1 MSEDHKDL
9 NGVTQDIY
17 HENTKVR
24 FTHFENIDS
33 NLSKRYDVINGS
45 IVKTPAA
52 ALTKGIAS
60 SMTCS
65 FPEFFEM
72 LSEAE
77 STVAFGYGVHSSVYN
92 DRVAITVSGKEDPAN
107 NVLAR
112 TKSFYDYSEG
122 AGILMLDY
130 DPSEYGQDMTPDKL
144 LEALVTIDNK
154 VSGAAKIVRPSL
166 SSGIGMIGYEG
177 TVNRGFHIYIPVA
190 NAEDIPRYG
199 KLLFDRLWLADL
211 GYIALSKNG
220 AMLIRTVIDGV
231 VFAPERLDF
240 VGKPIIDS
248 PNLEYKP
255 IEPQYHAGNILDTS
269 TLPNLSVAESTLL
282 ENKIANSKSAIQV
295 KSMAIQTEWADQRV
309 KDLESKGIV
318 NAKAREW
325 VSDLIKGGSK
335 HLYPNFMLEFTDSRL
350 GLVTVGDILVNP
362 DLFSGKSLADPIEG
376 SSYGKSTAKFYWND
390 GKPVINSLA
399 HGQNTQYYLKLE
411 VEYVQSD
418 FNDLVVQSKIHV
430 EHTPI
435 FNTPNLLGVD
445 VRDGTSNSRPL
456 SEMGNAQRLVDNH
469 INDLFYIKSNKSWLA
484 WNDGSWHWDSYNE
497 YINKYAN
504 KLPAQI
510 YQEGNLHLTDASLFL
525 KWSRASQ
532 RNATITATISMLK
545 NMEGMRLDLSLID
558 SNIFQIGLDNARQ
571 VIDLKTGKVRC
582 ALRSDYITKSLNV
595 NYLGDT
601 SQATRWLEF
610 LNQIFDG
617 DEEMIIWMKRWC
629 GYLLTGSTAE
639 HIFLF
644 CYGIGSNGK
653 SVFAEVLRYILQD
666 YSRAIAVETV
676 SESKRQAGSA
686 TPDLVDLIGARMVI
700 SSETEDNVALSESLV
715 KSLVSGD
722 AMSVRGLYSA
732 PIQFIPQFKLMML
745 GNHKPIIRG
754 ADDGIWRMIRLI
766 PFNRTFSASERDPY
780 LADKLKNEAPHI
792 LAWMVQGCLEWQ
804 EHGLS
809 ELPRLIL
816 NSTKDYREEQDLIGG
831 WIAEC
836 CEEISG
842 KESTSSELYKSYQ
855 AWCIESGLRVASKI
869 AFSRRLADRGF
880 ASRKSNG
887 NTWVSGLCIQY
898 VYTGY
903 TASANTSSSFSGFV
917 Y

>member
-1 MSEDHKDL
+1 MQKNNIIL

-17 HENTKVR
+17 NKNTKVR
-24 FTHFENIDS
+24 FTHFENSSGI
-33 NLSKRYDVINGS
+33 LSKSYGVVDGC

-52 ALTKGIAS
+52 ALTTGIAS

-72 LSEAE
+72 LSEAGA
-77 STVAFGYGVHSSVYN
+77 SIAFAYGVHASHYP
-92 DRVAITVSGKEDPAN
+92 DQVAITVNGKEDPSN

-112 TKSFYDYSEG
+112 TKSFYNYPEG
-122 AGILMLDY
+122 AGILILDY
-130 DPSEYGQDMTPDKL
+130 DPSEYGQDMTPSRL
-144 LEALVTIDNK
+144 LEVLGSIDDAF
-154 VSGAAKIVRPSL
+154 VSAAKIVKPSL
-166 SSGIGMIGYEG
+166 SSGIGIIGSEAA
-177 TVNRGFHIYIPVA
+177 VNKGFHIYIPVVDA
-190 NAEDIPRYG
+190 SDIPRYG
-199 KLLFDRLWLADL
+199 KVLFDRLWLAGL
-211 GYIALSKNG
+211 GYIALSRNG
-220 AMLIRTVIDGV
+220 AMLIRTAIDGV
-231 VFAPERLDF
+231 VFSPERLDF
-240 VGKPIIDS
+240 VGKPLIDS
-248 PNLEYKP
+248 PLLEYKP
-255 IEPQYHAGNILDTS
+255 IDSEYFFGGALDTS
-269 TLPNLSVAESTLL
+269 TLLDLTVAENILL
-282 ENKIANSKSAIQV
+282 ESKISKRKIAIQPESAQ
-295 KSMAIQTEWADQRV
+295 IQTFWADERI
-309 KDLESKGIV
+309 KDLESKGID
-318 NAKAREW
+318 NTKAREW
-325 VSDLIKGGSK
+325 VSNLIKGGSK
-335 HLYPNFMLEFTDSRL
+335 HLYPSFVLEFTDPRL
-350 GLVTVGDILVNP
+350 GRVSVSDVLVDP
-362 DLFSGKSLADPIEG
+362 DLFNGKSLADPIEG

-411 VEYVQSD
+411 DEYVQPD
-418 FNDLVVQSKIHV
+418 FNDLVVKSEIQV

-435 FNTPNLLGVD
+435 FNTPTLHGVD
-445 VRDGTSNSRPL
+445 VRDGTCNTRPL

-484 WNDGSWHWDSYNE
+484 WNDDSWCWDTYNE
-497 YINKYAN
+497 YVNKYAAM
-504 KLPAQI
+504 LPDQI
-510 YQEGNLHLTDASLFL
+510 YQEGHLHLTDAQLFL

-532 RNATITATISMLK
+532 KNATITATITMLK
-545 NMEGMRLDLSLID
+545 NMEGMGLDLSLID
-558 SNIFQIGLDNARQ
+558 SNIFQVGLDNARQ

-617 DEEMIIWMKRWC
+617 DEEMISWIQRWC

-666 YSRAIAVETV
+666 YSRAIALETV

-754 ADDGIWRMIRLI
+754 ADDGIWRRIRLI

-855 AWCIESGLRVASKI
+855 AWCIESGLRTASKI
-869 AFSRRLADRGF
+869 AFGRRLADRGF
-880 ASRKSNG
+880 SSRKSNG
-887 NTWVSGLCIQY
+887 NTWIKGLCIQY
-898 VYTGY
+898 VYNGY
-903 TASANTSSSFSGFV
+903 IVGASSSPARDV
-917 Y
+917 WM

>member
-1 MSEDHKDL
+1 MQKNNIIL

-17 HENTKVR
+17 NKNTKVR
-24 FTHFENIDS
+24 FTHFENSSGI
-33 NLSKRYDVINGS
+33 LSKSYGVVDGC

-52 ALTKGIAS
+52 ALTTGIAS

-72 LSEAE
+72 LSEAGA
-77 STVAFGYGVHSSVYN
+77 SIAFAYGVHASHYP
-92 DRVAITVSGKEDPAN
+92 DQVAITVSGKEDPAN

-112 TKSFYDYSEG
+112 TKNFYDYPDG

-130 DPSEYGQDMTPDKL
+130 DPSEYGQDMTPSQL
-144 LEALVTIDNK
+144 LEVLGNIDYALV
-154 VSGAAKIVRPSL
+154 SAAKIVRPSL
-166 SSGIGMIGYEG
+166 SSNISMIGSEV

-190 NAEDIPRYG
+190 NAVDIPRYG
-199 KLLFDRLWLADL
+199 KVLFDRLWLAGL
-211 GYIALSKNG
+211 GYIALSRNG
-220 AMLIRTVIDGV
+220 AMLIRTVTDGV
-231 VFAPERLDF
+231 VFSPERLDF
-240 VGKPIIDS
+240 VGKPVIDS
-248 PNLEYKP
+248 PLLEYKP
-255 IEPQYHAGNILDTS
+255 LVPAYFLGGVLDTS
-269 TLPNLSVAESTLL
+269 TLPDLSGAEKIQL
-282 ENKIANSKSAIQV
+282 ERMITESKSAIQV
-295 KSMAIQTEWADQRV
+295 KSSQIQSLWADERI
-309 KDLESKGIV
+309 KDLESKGIE
-318 NAKAREW
+318 NAKARES
-325 VSDLIKGGSK
+325 VDNLIKGGSK
-335 HLYPNFMLEFTDSRL
+335 HLYSNFMLEFTDPRL
-350 GLVTVGDILVNP
+350 GVVSVSDILGNP
-362 DLFSGKSLADPIEG
+362 GLFTGKSLADPIEG

-411 VEYVQSD
+411 IEYVQPD
-418 FNDLVVQSKIHV
+418 FNDLIMNSEIYI

-435 FNTPNLLGVD
+435 FNTPTLHGVD
-445 VRDGTSNSRPL
+445 VRDGTNNTRPL

-484 WNDGSWHWDSYNE
+484 WNEDSWCWDTYNE
-497 YINKYAN
+497 YVNKYAAM
-504 KLPAQI
+504 LPDQI
-510 YQEGNLHLTDASLFL
+510 YDEGHLHLTDAQLFL

-532 RNATITATISMLK
+532 KNATITATIAMVK
-545 NMEGMRLDLSLID
+545 NMEDMGLDLSLID

-571 VIDLKTGKVRC
+571 IIDLKTGKVRR

-595 NYLGDT
+595 SSLGDA

-617 DEEMIIWMKRWC
+617 DEEMIGWMKRWC

-754 ADDGIWRMIRLI
+754 ADDGIWRRIRLI
-766 PFNRTFSASERDPY
+766 EFKRIFKESEKDIN
-780 LADKLKNEAPHI
+780 LTAKLKNEAPHI
-792 LAWMVQGCLEWQ
+792 LAWMVQGCLDWQ
-804 EHGLS
+804 ESGLS
-809 ELPRLIL
+809 ELPILIQK
-816 NSTKDYREEQDLIGG
+816 STKDYREEQDLIGG

-836 CEEISG
+836 CEENSD
-842 KESTSSELYKSYQ
+842 KESIMSQLYKCYQ

-880 ASRKSNG
+880 ISRKSNG
-887 NTWVSGLCIQY
+887 NTWIKGLCIQY
-898 VYTGY
+898 VYGGY
-903 TASANTSSSFSGFV
+903 VIDATSSTARDV
-917 Y
+917 LM